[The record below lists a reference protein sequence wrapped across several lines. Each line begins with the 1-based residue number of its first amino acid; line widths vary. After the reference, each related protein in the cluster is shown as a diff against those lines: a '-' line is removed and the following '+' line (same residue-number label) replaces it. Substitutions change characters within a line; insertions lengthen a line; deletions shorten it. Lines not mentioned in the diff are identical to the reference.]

1 MLTIFVRQVL
11 RNHFPHEF
19 CAEPVFAGQICY
31 KGVFKHS
38 ETSLEYA
45 VPVWQAIPTLLSVKI
60 ESIQKRAL
68 RIIFRAAVSYTDIL
82 YLTQLTTLVDR
93 RQELCLK

>member
-1 MLTIFVRQVL
+1 MLTMLVRKVL
-11 RNHFPHEF
+11 RNHFPYEI
-19 CAEPVFAGQICY
+19 CVEPVFARQISY

-38 ETSLEYA
+38 ETSLEHA

-68 RIIFRAAVSYTDIL
+68 
-82 YLTQLTTLVDR
+82 
-93 RQELCLK
+93 E

>member
-1 MLTIFVRQVL
+1 MLTIFVRKVL
-11 RNHFPHEF
+11 RNHFPHKF

-45 VPVWQAIPTLLSVKI
+45 VPVW
-60 ESIQKRAL
+60 
-68 RIIFRAAVSYTDIL
+68 
-82 YLTQLTTLVDR
+82 
-93 RQELCLK
+93 

>member
-45 VPVWQAIPTLLSVKI
+45 VPVW
-60 ESIQKRAL
+60 
-68 RIIFRAAVSYTDIL
+68 
-82 YLTQLTTLVDR
+82 
-93 RQELCLK
+93 